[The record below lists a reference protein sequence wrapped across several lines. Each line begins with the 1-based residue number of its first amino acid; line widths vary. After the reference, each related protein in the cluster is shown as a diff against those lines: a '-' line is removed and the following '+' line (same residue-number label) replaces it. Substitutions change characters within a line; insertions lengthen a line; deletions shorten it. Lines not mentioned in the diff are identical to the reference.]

1 MIERYGIGRAAA
13 ALAAIALA
21 LGQLACG
28 PSAPA
33 PAGAL
38 DVRGSWEMVAIAD
51 GSQYPQTLRIQSED
65 LTTGKFSG
73 SDVGGGATFL
83 VTGSL
88 SGAAA
93 TFLTTGG
100 GYTSNATARISG
112 SGLNATMAGTFT
124 DSNHRSGTFT
134 ARRTSL

>member
-1 MIERYGIGRAAA
+1 MIKRYWVGRGAAVVTTIG
-13 ALAAIALA
+13 LA
-21 LGQLACG
+21 LGQLACAS
-28 PSAPA
+28 SAPA
-33 PAGAL
+33 PVGAV
-38 DVRGSWEMVAIAD
+38 DVRGSWEMVASAD
-51 GSQYPQTLRIQSED
+51 GSRYPQTMRIQSED

-73 SDVGGGATFL
+73 SDVGGGATFV

-93 TFLTTGG
+93 TFLTSGG

-134 ARRTSL
+134 AKRTSP